1 MLALVSSVSVTSDAF
16 DPWDYGPYMQSGD
29 LFQLEWPAEWL
40 NVNIAAKE
48 MVPITVAAAL
58 WGKCWNG
65 HHIIFQSDNKAVVC
79 FINETLQRTFLHV
92 LRCFFFLAGPW

>member
-58 WGKCWNG
+58 WGKCWSV